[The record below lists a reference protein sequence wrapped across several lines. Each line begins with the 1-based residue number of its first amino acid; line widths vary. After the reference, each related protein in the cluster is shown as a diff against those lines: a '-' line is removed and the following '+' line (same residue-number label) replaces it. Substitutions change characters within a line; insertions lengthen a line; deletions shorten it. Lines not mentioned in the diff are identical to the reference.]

1 MKKEK
6 LSGVGE
12 PIVERAI
19 QAIPE
24 KLYERLDSY
33 FRRESTSPWTFPRR
47 KQRESEAPLR
57 QRRKYESYAR
67 SSIYIYIFHNSRE
80 EPREF
85 GEKEIVTSIV
95 FKWPVKSRSLV
106 GLMLLFFFFH
116 STRRSGIPPLSTLFF
131 ERARSRQS
139 LATDQETFEAATIQP
154 RYSNDLKDV
163 LSPTLFSSP
172 FPLSSSPFLPRS
184 LSSPL
189 CLLIPLFFFFFH
201 RSSTMD
207 FKSHFIGNLCP
218 DSG

>member
-1 MKKEK
+1 MN
-6 LSGVGE
+6 LS
-12 PIVERAI
+12 RSAI

-33 FRRESTSPWTFPRR
+33 FRREGTSPWTFPRR
-47 KQRESEAPLR
+47 KQRESEAPPR

-67 SSIYIYIFHNSRE
+67 SSIYIYIYIYIFHNSR

-106 GLMLLFFFFH
+106 GLMLPFFH
-116 STRRSGIPPLSTLFF
+116 STRRSGISPLSTLFF

-163 LSPTLFSSP
+163 LSPTLSS
-172 FPLSSSPFLPRS
+172 FHPLSPAFFVPFLPTFFLVS
-184 LSSPL
+184 ALSPH
-189 CLLIPLFFFFFH
+189 FFFFFSLLLFSR
-201 RSSTMD
+201 RSQHWMD
-207 FKSHFIGNLCP
+207 FKSHFIGNLRP

>member
-1 MKKEK
+1 MNDWTRISDGKVHHR
-6 LSGVGE
+6 GRFHGE
-12 PIVERAI
+12 NNERA
-19 QAIPE
+19 
-24 KLYERLDSY
+24 KH
-33 FRRESTSPWTFPRR
+33 RRGNKGNMKATPDR
-47 KQRESEAPLR
+47 A
-57 QRRKYESYAR
+57 
-67 SSIYIYIFHNSRE
+67 YIYIFHNSRE

-189 CLLIPLFFFFFH
+189 CLHIPLFFFFFH

>member
-67 SSIYIYIFHNSRE
+67 SSIYIYIYFITHEKNRENS
-80 EPREF
+80 
-85 GEKEIVTSIV
+85 
-95 FKWPVKSRSLV
+95 VKKKSSRVSFL
-106 GLMLLFFFFH
+106 
-116 STRRSGIPPLSTLFF
+116 SGP
-131 ERARSRQS
+131 
-139 LATDQETFEAATIQP
+139 
-154 RYSNDLKDV
+154 
-163 LSPTLFSSP
+163 
-172 FPLSSSPFLPRS
+172 
-184 LSSPL
+184 
-189 CLLIPLFFFFFH
+189 
-201 RSSTMD
+201 
-207 FKSHFIGNLCP
+207 
-218 DSG
+218 